1 MVQGVG
7 SSADESREVAHLRRE
22 AAQAALDDL
31 SDLPADVAAEI
42 CRVAVLQYRGHLEAQ
57 KAMEDARLQDG
68 LPQEESAEK
77 LSALLRRAT
86 DVERTVV
93 LDRRRRGVVSAA
105 VADEVLRDVE
115 TRAMR
120 DFG

>member
-1 MVQGVG
+1 MSDGWNGSRPGVLVARSCVIVTLVVQGLTLAPLTALR
-7 SSADESREVAHLRRE
+7 ADVPTCRR
-22 AAQAALDDL
+22 AGR
-31 SDLPADVAAEI
+31 LPAD
-42 CRVAVLQYRGHLEAQ
+42 CRQR
-57 KAMEDARLQDG
+57 
-68 LPQEESAEK
+68 SAEK

-115 TRAMR
+115 TRATR